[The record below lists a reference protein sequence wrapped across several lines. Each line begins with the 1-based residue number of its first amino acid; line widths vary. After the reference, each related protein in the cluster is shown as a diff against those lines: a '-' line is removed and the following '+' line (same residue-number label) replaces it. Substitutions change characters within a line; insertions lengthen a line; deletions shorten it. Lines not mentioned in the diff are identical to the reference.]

1 MSARAD
7 IAEAYITIVY
17 FLKDTTMGKEKC
29 LNLVIVQ
36 NGNCGMESA
45 QNKARSKAFRTK
57 RGQKPRSVWTTDF
70 RRQLKGTSAVSI
82 IDSVIT

>member
-36 NGNCGMESA
+36 NGNCGMERV
-45 QNKARSKAFRTK
+45 QNKARSKATISLDDRFQEATK
-57 RGQKPRSVWTTDF
+57 RNKCSINYRF
-70 RRQLKGTSAVSI
+70 RNNLVRLH
-82 IDSVIT
+82 